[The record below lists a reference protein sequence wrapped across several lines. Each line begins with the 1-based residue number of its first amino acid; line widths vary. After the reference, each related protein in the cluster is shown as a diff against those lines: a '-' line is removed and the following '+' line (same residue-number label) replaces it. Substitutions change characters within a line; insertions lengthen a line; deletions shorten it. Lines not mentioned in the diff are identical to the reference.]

1 MKGAQLPLATQ
12 NTKIMILNF
21 ILLIIFSL
29 FLGLKVEIIKAT
41 KKMSNKICSVFGGTI
56 MWGT

>member
-1 MKGAQLPLATQ
+1 MKGAQLPLVTQ
-12 NTKIMILNF
+12 STKIMILNF

-56 MWGT
+56 V